1 MKVIKRILGI
11 IITIILVTIF
21 TYNVYNLI
29 NIKVLNKDIS
39 PVFGYT
45 MLEVV
50 SGSMEPTIHVG
61 DMIIVDTYAKNYKEN
76 DIITFKDE
84 NGALVTHRI
93 ISLDG
98 DVMITKGDNNDS
110 PDPLNTTDQII
121 GRYVT
126 KLTGLGRVLAAFKSP
141 MTMVLILIIG
151 ILTCVLVS
159 TDKEGN
165 AIVEEDEKEFLDYLK
180 NKEENKVIDKN
191 KTSKDK
197 TPKKESTK
205 KIETTKK
212 ASDAKSSKD
221 KSKKESTKA
230 SATKTS
236 KKKSTS
242 KKQEATKKAV
252 SNKKKK
258 TAKKVEKEDTS
269 KKKTTSTTKN
279 KKGK

>member
-1 MKVIKRILGI
+1 MKVIKRILTI

-21 TYNVYNLI
+21 TYNIYNLI
-29 NIKVLNKDIS
+29 NIKVLKKDIS

-61 DMIIVDTYAKNYKEN
+61 DMIIVDTLAKNYKEN
-76 DIITFKDE
+76 DIITFRDE

-98 DVMITKGDNNDS
+98 SKMITKGDNNDS
-110 PDPLNTTDQII
+110 PDPENTTDQII

-126 KLTGLGRVLAAFKSP
+126 KLNGLGRIMAAFKSP

-151 ILTCVLVS
+151 IITCVLVS

-165 AIVEEDEKEFLDYLK
+165 PILEEDEKEFLDYLK
-180 NKEENKVIDKN
+180 NKEENKVIDKKDN
-191 KTSKDK
+191 KSTKEK
-197 TPKKESTK
+197 ATKKESTMK
-205 KIETTKK
+205 KETTKK
-212 ASDAKSSKD
+212 ASKAKSSKD
-221 KSKKESTKA
+221 KSKNATKKTTKKESTKENT
-230 SATKTS
+230 TKTP

-242 KKQEATKKAV
+242 KKQET
-252 SNKKKK
+252 
-258 TAKKVEKEDTS
+258 TKKVEKKDTS
-269 KKKTTSTTKN
+269 KNKTTSTTKN
-279 KKGK
+279 KKSK